1 MKVRGTPLGIGRPF
15 GVRPGT
21 PADRVAML
29 REAFAK
35 AVTDPKF
42 LAEMKNAQIEINY
55 ISAEAVTK
63 GFNAMANQP
72 QQVLDAM
79 TKYLKAGGD

>member
-1 MKVRGTPLGIGRPF
+1 
-15 GVRPGT
+15 
-21 PADRVAML
+21 ML

-55 ISAEAVTK
+55 ISAEGSRRASTPWPTSCRK
-63 GFNAMANQP
+63 SSMMSN
-72 QQVLDAM
+72 
-79 TKYLKAGGD
+79 T